1 MVKGNNKKK
10 ENNGRGKGK
19 GNGKG
24 GKKSFKKDTSK
35 KMKNKKVFN
44 PKSLSVKIKSSTT
57 EDLMTEL
64 NTIEENKRLNPSS
77 SVKNKDMRRSLV
89 LLRNMKK
96 KLIKGKLR
104 RKKQKDREENPE
116 AETDKPFTKTI
127 DNQREHDETYIQK
140 EDEELIE
147 EDKNDEFSSYFN
159 NEYEPQIMITTAIKY
174 TASVF
179 KFIKELVDTIPNC
192 YFYYRKNFS
201 LKEIVEF
208 AKEKSFSH
216 IIVIQERV
224 RKPYRMIITHL
235 PEGPTLEFKISN
247 IFYHDE
253 IANRGQLFINF

>member
-1 MVKGNNKKK
+1 MVKGKNLKKD
-10 ENNGRGKGK
+10 GKGK
-19 GNGKG
+19 SKGKIKSS
-24 GKKSFKKDTSK
+24 KKSFKKEISK
-35 KMKNKKVFN
+35 KNRNRKIFN
-44 PKSLSVKIKSSTT
+44 PKSQSLKFKSSTT
-57 EDLMTEL
+57 EDLITEL
-64 NTIEENKRLNPSS
+64 NTIEETKRLNPSS
-77 SVKNKDMRRSLV
+77 NVKNKEMRKNLV

-104 RKKQKDREENPE
+104 RKNQKDREENPE
-116 AETDKPFTKTI
+116 LEKEIPLTKTI
-127 DNQREHDETYIQK
+127 DNQREHDETYINK
-140 EDEELIE
+140 DDEELIE
-147 EDKNDEFSSYFN
+147 ENQNDEFSSYFN

-179 KFIKELVDTIPNC
+179 KFIKELVDTIPNS
-192 YFYYRKNFS
+192 YFYYRKNFT

-208 AKEKSFSH
+208 AKEKTFSH

-253 IANRGQLFINF
+253 IPNKGKLDFIFS